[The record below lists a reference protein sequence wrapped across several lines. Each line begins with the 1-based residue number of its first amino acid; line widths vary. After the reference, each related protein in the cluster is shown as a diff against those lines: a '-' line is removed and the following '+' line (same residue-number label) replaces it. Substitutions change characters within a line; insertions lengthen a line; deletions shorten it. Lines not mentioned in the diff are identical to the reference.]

1 MSECHDAE
9 KKRLNAALEREKE
22 QSISDLSQQRQVLGL
37 EAQRI
42 EGGWKIKHGTIQRY
56 LQYMYIDFVQ
66 IR

>member
-22 QSISDLSQQRQVLGL
+22 QSISDLSQQRQELGL

-56 LQYMYIDFVQ
+56 L
-66 IR
+66 